1 MRYNELVRN
10 VNDATPANVE
20 VVLIEDDEVFVGGYF
35 DPNWFENAANTP
47 VIVEVRAP
55 ADAVVE
61 DVVVNEIITTINH
74 ELVHNEQNE
83 QGRFIEDWDGSYED
97 NPNEIE
103 AYAREGDH
111 EFYQGV

>member
-1 MRYNELVRN
+1 MRYQELVRSI
-10 VNDATPANVE
+10 NDATPENVE
-20 VVLIEDDEVFVGGYF
+20 VVYIENEEVLVGGYF
-35 DPNWFENAANTP
+35 DPNWFENGEETP

-61 DVVVNEIITTINH
+61 DVVVNEIVTTVNH

-103 AYAREGDH
+103 AYARESAH
-111 EFYQGV
+111 EFYKG

>member
-61 DVVVNEIITTINH
+61 DVVVNEIITTVNH
-74 ELVHNEQNE
+74 ELVHNEQFE
-83 QGRFIEDWDGSYED
+83 EGRYIEDYEGEYME
-97 NPNEIE
+97 NINEIE
-103 AYAREGDH
+103 AYARESDH
-111 EFYQGV
+111 EFFKF